1 MRQTKAMKETKM
13 EGGNPVPE
21 TSSQETQSA
30 GDETPAETP
39 EGFAPFSGGKRKTM
53 RKSMRK
59 HKGKSMRKHKG
70 KSMRK
75 HKGKS
80 MRKYKKKGGFIS
92 AEVAT
97 PLLFLTANTM
107 VKKNSTRKQKK

>member
-1 MRQTKAMKETKM
+1 MRQSKAMKETKM
-13 EGGNPVPE
+13 KGGNPVPE
-21 TSSQETQSA
+21 TSSQETHSG

-39 EGFAPFSGGKRKTM
+39 EGFAPFTGGKRKTM

-59 HKGKSMRKHKG
+59 QKGKSMRKQKS

-75 HKGKS
+75 QKGKS

-107 VKKNSTRKQKK
+107 VKKNNTRKQKK

>member
-1 MRQTKAMKETKM
+1 MRQSKAMKETKM
-13 EGGNPVPE
+13 KGGNPVPE
-21 TSSQETQSA
+21 TSSQETHSG

-39 EGFAPFSGGKRKTM
+39 EGFAPFTGGKRKTM

-59 HKGKSMRKHKG
+59 QKGKSMRKQ
-70 KSMRK
+70 
-75 HKGKS
+75 KGKS

-107 VKKNSTRKQKK
+107 VKKNNTRKQKK

>member
-1 MRQTKAMKETKM
+1 MRQAKAMKETKM
-13 EGGNPVPE
+13 EGGNPIPD

-30 GDETPAETP
+30 GDETPAESP
-39 EGFAPFSGGKRKTM
+39 EGFAPFTGGKRKTM

-75 HKGKS
+75 
-80 MRKYKKKGGFIS
+80 YKKKGGFLS

>member
-1 MRQTKAMKETKM
+1 MRQSKAMKEIKM
-13 EGGNPVPE
+13 KGGNPVPE

-59 HKGKSMRKHKG
+59 HKGKSVRKHKG
-70 KSMRK
+70 KAMRK

-92 AEVAT
+92 AELAT

-107 VKKNSTRKQKK
+107 VNKNNTRKQKK